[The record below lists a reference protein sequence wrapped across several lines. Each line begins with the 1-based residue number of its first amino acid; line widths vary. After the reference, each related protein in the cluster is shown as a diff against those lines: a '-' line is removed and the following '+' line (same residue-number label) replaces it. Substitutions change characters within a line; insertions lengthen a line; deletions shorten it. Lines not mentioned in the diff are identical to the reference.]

1 MNKKI
6 VIRIVIV
13 AILLIL
19 TYNITSYYIIKEYN
33 KVTTLENVK
42 RELVSRGWDKDIKS
56 KKLRYDSKRGEYDVD
71 VRYKSLPDEEYSYS
85 VEAKDRQNKQD
96 LISYLL
102 KGKKFKGEVFG
113 SGYCDEYKECKNY
126 LDDDSSMG
134 IVETRAID

>member
-19 TYNITSYYIIKEYN
+19 TYNIAGYYMMKEYN
-33 KVTTLENVK
+33 KQTTLENVN
-42 RELVSRGWDKDIKS
+42 RELVSRGWDRDIKS
-56 KKLRYDSKRGEYDVD
+56 KKLRYDSKRGVYDVD
-71 VRYKSLPDEEYSYS
+71 VRYKSLPNEEYRYS
-85 VEAKDRQNKQD
+85 IDAKDRQTKQD

-113 SGYCDEYKECKNY
+113 SGYCDEDKECKNY
-126 LDDDSSMG
+126 LDDDRSMG
-134 IVETRAID
+134 IVETRAIN